1 MSKEHLYKFHPRF
14 VRITLNEA
22 VEKADIMIENERQ
35 LISVLLVVDANR
47 LFIRYGFKSLLG
59 FCNHGLKLTRTQSQ
73 RLVTE
78 VRQQQM
84 RDAPNLTRYTD
95 GKHRDF
101 ASTSMFGEQVSFNI
115 D

>member
-1 MSKEHLYKFHPRF
+1 MSKERLYKFHPRF

-22 VEKADIMIENERQ
+22 VEKADVMIENERQ

-47 LFIRYGFKSLLG
+47 FFVRYGFKSLLG

-84 RDAPNLTRYTD
+84 RDAPELTRYTD
-95 GKHRDF
+95 GQHRDIAG
-101 ASTSMFGEQVSFNI
+101 ASTIAEQVSFNI